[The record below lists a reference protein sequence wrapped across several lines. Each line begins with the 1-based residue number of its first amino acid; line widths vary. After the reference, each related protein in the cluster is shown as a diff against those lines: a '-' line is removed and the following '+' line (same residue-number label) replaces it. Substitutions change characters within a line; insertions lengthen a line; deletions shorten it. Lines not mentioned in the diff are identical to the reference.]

1 MAALIEGQYE
11 LDGYL
16 FGAGTPVAVLQDGDV
31 TEAVEVRDQDIDRP
45 AGDGVLFGRD
55 YLTAPGREFIVMIEA
70 PDAAAEFAR
79 LRAAHRADSVRAKPL
94 AVSTLRWRRDGRTY
108 RAYGRGRSFLP
119 LLKGRPVASVRF
131 AQFQFRYRDAL
142 TFDDDPQTIELGLVA
157 ASLSSGFTLP
167 RTLPWVLGTI
177 DGQRAGVV
185 TVDGDAD
192 VPFTAVING
201 PTVGVASKLRLAGP
215 GWLLDFGSL
224 TLAPGQTITVDT
236 SAVGSALRGGVSVA
250 GYLSRTS
257 TLTGRVRPGASEFVF
272 SASDPSATA
281 SAVVSWRPAALTI

>member
-16 FGAGTPVAVLQDGDV
+16 FGAGTPVTVLQDGDV
-31 TEAVEVRDQDIDRP
+31 TEAVESRDQDIDRP

-70 PDAAAEFAR
+70 ADAAAEFAR
-79 LRAAHRADSVRAKPL
+79 LRAAHRADEVRTVPL

-108 RAYGRGRSFLP
+108 RAYGRGRNFLQMV
-119 LLKGRPVASVRF
+119 KGRPVASLRW

-142 TFDDDPQTIELGLVA
+142 TFDDDPQTVELGLVA

-185 TVDGDAD
+185 TVAGDAA
-192 VPFTAVING
+192 VPFTAVIRG
-201 PTVGVASKLRLAGP
+201 PLVGVASSIVVKGP
-215 GWLLDFGSL
+215 GWRLDFGSL

-236 SAVGSALRGGVSVA
+236 SGVGSALRDGVSVA
-250 GYLSRTS
+250 GALSRSS
-257 TLTGRVRPGASEFVF
+257 TLTGRIHPGLAEFEF
-272 SASDPSATA
+272 SASDTSATA
-281 SAVVSWRPAALTI
+281 SAVVTWRPAALTI